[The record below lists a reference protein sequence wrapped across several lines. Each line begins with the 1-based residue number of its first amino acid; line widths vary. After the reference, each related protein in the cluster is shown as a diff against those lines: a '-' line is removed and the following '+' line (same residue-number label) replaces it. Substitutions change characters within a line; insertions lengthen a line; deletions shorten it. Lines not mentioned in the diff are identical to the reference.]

1 MSKNEFIQGLETALS
16 GNVPPETVREN
27 LIYYRD
33 YIRTELEKGRT
44 EQDIMDELGDP
55 RLIARTIMDTTP
67 GAEEG
72 AFEPY
77 HFRGF
82 FGEGSQAGSYSQT
95 GGSYNQDGSYSQG
108 DDYGQRS
115 GSRGHIHYYNLD
127 KWYWKLLAVVVV
139 VLFLMLLFTLI
150 TGFLSLV
157 IPMLPV
163 LGLIAVIMWFV
174 GGRRR

>member
-1 MSKNEFIQGLETALS
+1 MSKNEFIQGLEAALS
-16 GNVPPETVREN
+16 GNVPPETVWEN

-82 FGEGSQAGSYSQT
+82 FGEGSQT
-95 GGSYNQDGSYSQG
+95 GSYSQG
-108 DDYGQRS
+108 SGYGQDSSYSQNDGYTQGS
-115 GSRGHIHYYNLD
+115 GSRGHVHYYDLN

>member
-1 MSKNEFIQGLETALS
+1 MSKNEFIQGLEAALS

-82 FGEGSQAGSYSQT
+82 FGEGSQT
-95 GGSYNQDGSYSQG
+95 GSYSQG
-108 DDYGQRS
+108 IGYGQDSSYSQNDSYTQGS
-115 GSRGHIHYYNLD
+115 GSRGHVHYYNLN

>member
-1 MSKNEFIQGLETALS
+1 MSKNEFIQGLEAALS

-44 EQDIMDELGDP
+44 EQYIMDELGDP

-82 FGEGSQAGSYSQT
+82 FGEGSQT
-95 GGSYNQDGSYSQG
+95 GSYSQG
-108 DDYGQRS
+108 SGYGQDSSYSQNDGYTQGS
-115 GSRGHIHYYNLD
+115 GSRGHVHYYDLN